1 LKTHRSKS
9 ETNTNVAAILERSP
23 ETASAALANGDLS
36 SSPTDENSLTLGLLP
51 TGARLILRCRK
62 DWRDAT
68 VVSLVEPERVVLSVA
83 SPSGHTY
90 RVRRPADSPLTL
102 EGSIPILGEGSWR
115 AGLARYDVRW

>member
-1 LKTHRSKS
+1 LKTRRSKS

-23 ETASAALANGDLS
+23 EAASAALVNGDLS
-36 SSPTDENSLTLGLLP
+36 SSLADENSLTLGLLP
-51 TGARLILRCRK
+51 TGARLVLRCRK
-62 DWRDAT
+62 DWRDA

-115 AGLARYDVRW
+115 AARARYDARW